1 MRSLNRLPAE
11 TQQILRVAT
20 AGGSRIGH
28 GLLVAVAGLDVQA
41 LNSALRPAVAA
52 NVLVS
57 DGDGYVREH
66 ASCRGSRRLT
76 RSAAPCPRARRWGM
90 AWFTTGDLAEFLAA
104 AGGFLKSRPAENTV
118 ILTVS
123 ELLRARG
130 DAFGDVAPLFGWWR
144 HDDGTV
150 RGAFL
155 QTPPYPA
162 VLSLVPTE
170 ALAPLAEVFA
180 SVSRPL
186 TGINAESATA
196 KRLAEAWREHAGATA
211 EISMRERLFRLGE
224 LVPLSPAPRGN
235 PRAPRESDGD
245 LLGGVVRGVQ
255 PGDTHPGQKPPR
267 RRGRPPQ
274 LRRPDPVGVR

>member
-1 MRSLNRLPAE
+1 
-11 TQQILRVAT
+11 
-20 AGGSRIGH
+20 
-28 GLLVAVAGLDVQA
+28 
-41 LNSALRPAVAA
+41 
-52 NVLVS
+52 
-57 DGDGYVREH
+57 
-66 ASCRGSRRLT
+66 
-76 RSAAPCPRARRWGM
+76 M
-90 AWFTTGDLAEFLAA
+90 AWFSTGDLAEFLAA
-104 AGGFLKSRPAENTV
+104 AGGFLISRPAENTV

-130 DAFGDVAPLFGWWR
+130 GDAFGDVAPLFGWWR
-144 HDDGTV
+144 HDDGPV

-196 KRLAEAWREHAGATA
+196 KCFAQAWREHAGATA

-224 LVPLSPAPRGN
+224 LVPPSPAPRGN

-245 LLGGVVRGVQ
+245 LLVAWFAAFSRETRTRDRNHQAAVDDRLSYGGLTLWECDGQ
-255 PGDTHPGQKPPR
+255 PVAVAGLTRQVAGMTRVGPVYTPPR
-267 RRGRPPQ
+267 WRRHGYGAAVTAEVSRRALREGAREVLLFTDLANRTSNALYRRLGYRPVQ
-274 LRRPDPVGVR
+274 DRLVLSFAS